1 MELNIVYFYTATI
14 LNWDHLLSDNKFKN
28 IIIESLNYLVK
39 NGKMK
44 VYSFVIMPNHL
55 HIIFKNLEKNGR
67 EMPYTSFMKFT
78 GHSFLEELRKN
89 ESKLINKFKVERL
102 SRNHQFWQRNS
113 LPIKMYD
120 KEILEQ
126 KLNYIHHNPLQKH
139 WNLVS
144 DPNDYYYSSCSFYEK
159 EEIRFTWLSDYR
171 DDF

>member
-102 SRNHQFWQRNS
+102 SINHQFWQRNS
-113 LPIKMYD
+113 LPIKKYD
-120 KEILEQ
+120 K
-126 KLNYIHHNPLQKH
+126 N
-139 WNLVS
+139 
-144 DPNDYYYSSCSFYEK
+144 
-159 EEIRFTWLSDYR
+159 
-171 DDF
+171 